1 MKIAIIG
8 ATGTIGSAV
17 ANALQGKHEVL
28 RASRYSG
35 ARVDI
40 QDPAS
45 VRAFFAATRHLDA
58 VICCAGDARFG
69 EVRTLTDGDFEH
81 SLRSKL
87 MGQVNV
93 VRHALSALSDHGSI
107 TLTSG
112 PLARYPMKGSAAIAM
127 VDAALEGFVRA
138 AALDAQGGIRINAVC
153 PGWVRETMAKMG
165 MDPSPG
171 LAAADVARSY
181 VAAVEGTMTGA
192 ILEPRDPSRTAQIT
206 PRTS

>member
-1 MKIAIIG
+1 MKIALIG
-8 ATGTIGSAV
+8 ATGTIGSAI
-17 ANALQGKHEVL
+17 ASALQGRHEVV
-28 RASRYSG
+28 RASRYTGS
-35 ARVDI
+35 RIDI
-40 QDPAS
+40 QDLAS
-45 VRAFFAATRHLDA
+45 VRAFFAGTRHLDA

-69 EVRTLTDGDFEH
+69 ELRTLTDGDFEH

-87 MGQVNV
+87 MGQINV
-93 VRHALSALSDHGSI
+93 ARHALEVLSDGGSI

-112 PLARYPMKGSAAIAM
+112 HFARFPMKGSVAIAM

-138 AALDAQGGIRINAVC
+138 AALDAQRGTRINAVS

-171 LAAADVARSY
+171 MAAADVARAY
-181 VAAVEGTMTGA
+181 VGAVEGTMTGTV
-192 ILEPRDPSRTAQIT
+192 LEPRDPSRRPQIT